1 MGAKFTVNS
10 VVCVAS
16 LLGVAAAAALIWLQ
30 MLRVP
35 TWSYAWFRF
44 SLAIGAGDYA
54 AYCAWWLVTRIVLA
68 HTPAL
73 TNELKLELV
82 YIAIVWIVVPPVWLF
97 VDYFAV
103 ASNCIMGL
111 PGNEQNLKL
120 AQDFADD
127 ASKVWAAAIAL
138 IVALVALRTS
148 RADIKRRAF
157 ASRAGSPATRER
169 CREHSAL

>member
-10 VVCVAS
+10 VVCAAC
-16 LLGVAAAAALIWLQ
+16 LLGVAVAAALIWFRMLQ
-30 MLRVP
+30 VP

-68 HTPAL
+68 HAPAL
-73 TNELKLELV
+73 THELKLELV
-82 YIAIVWIVVPPVWLF
+82 YIAIVWIIMPPVWLF
-97 VDYFAV
+97 LDYFAV

-111 PGNEQNLKL
+111 PGNAQNLKQ
-120 AQDFADD
+120 ARDFADD
-127 ASKVWAAAIAL
+127 ASKVWAGVIAL
-138 IVALVALRTS
+138 IVAVVAFRTS
-148 RADIKRRAF
+148 KAEIKRKAF
-157 ASRAGSPATRER
+157 AGRAGVPATRDR